1 MNQDTIVAL
10 ATGGTGALSVIRLS
24 GPMAKAITQVHVR
37 KDLGSIASHTVHFA
51 LFKAVTQDFK
61 SKVTALDQ
69 TPIDEVLITYFAHG
83 KSFTGEETIEIHCH
97 GSSYIQQSI
106 IQSLVGQGARLA
118 TPGEF
123 TQRAFI
129 NGKLDLSQAEAVADL
144 IASQSQQAHAMALNQ
159 LRGTFSHELIALR
172 EKLIEFASLIELE
185 LDFGEEDVAFADR
198 SALIDLVQQVL
209 AKVKRLINSFALG
222 NAMKEGVPVAIVGAP
237 NAGKSSLLNYLLGE
251 ERAIVSEIAGTTR
264 DVIEETLNIDGISFR
279 LMDTAGIRETS
290 ETIEALGIARSQ
302 EKIARARVVLALSDA
317 SNASQLEEDRVWV
330 DDLRIRYPE
339 KEILWVANKTDL
351 HSVSLPVDYAISA
364 VTGAGI
370 NALTHALSQRI
381 KQDFDVNQETIVSNV
396 RHVEA
401 LEQTQNA
408 LFAALNGLSHQLP
421 ADLVAMDIRSAMRSL
436 GNITGEIEMDTDI
449 LGTIFSRFCIGK

>member
-24 GPMAKAITQVHVR
+24 GPEAKAITQVHVR
-37 KDLGSIASHTVHFA
+37 KDLGSIDSHTVHFA
-51 LFKAVTQDFK
+51 LFNAVTRDFEPR
-61 SKVTALDQ
+61 L
-69 TPIDEVLITYFAHG
+69 TPIDEVLIAYFAHG

-97 GSSYIQQSI
+97 GSSYIQQTI
-106 IQSLVGQGARLA
+106 IQSLVAEGARLA

-129 NGKLDLSQAEAVADL
+129 NGKLDLSQAEAIADL

-159 LRGTFSHELIALR
+159 LRGTFSHELSALR

-209 AKVKRLINSFALG
+209 AKVKRLISSFALG

-264 DVIEETLNIDGISFR
+264 DVIEETLNIDGIQFR

-290 ETIEALGIARSQ
+290 ETIEAMGIARSQ
-302 EKIARARVVLALSDA
+302 EKITRARVVLALSDA
-317 SNASQLEEDRVWV
+317 SNASQMEADRVWV
-330 DDLRIRYPE
+330 DDMRVSYPE

-351 HSVSLPVDYAISA
+351 HAVNLPVDYAISA
-364 VTGAGI
+364 VTGEGI
-370 NALTHALSQRI
+370 NALTHALSERI

-401 LEQTQNA
+401 LEQTQTA
-408 LFAALNGLSHQLP
+408 LFAALNGLNNQLP

>member
-1 MNQDTIVAL
+1 
-10 ATGGTGALSVIRLS
+10 
-24 GPMAKAITQVHVR
+24 
-37 KDLGSIASHTVHFA
+37 
-51 LFKAVTQDFK
+51 
-61 SKVTALDQ
+61 
-69 TPIDEVLITYFAHG
+69 
-83 KSFTGEETIEIHCH
+83 
-97 GSSYIQQSI
+97 
-106 IQSLVGQGARLA
+106 
-118 TPGEF
+118 
-123 TQRAFI
+123 
-129 NGKLDLSQAEAVADL
+129 
-144 IASQSQQAHAMALNQ
+144 MALNQ
-159 LRGTFSHELIALR
+159 LRGTFSHELSALR

-209 AKVKRLINSFALG
+209 AKVRRLISSFALG

-264 DVIEETLNIDGISFR
+264 DVIEETLIIDGIRFR

-290 ETIEALGIARSQ
+290 ETIEAMGIARSQ
-302 EKIARARVVLALSDA
+302 EKITRARVVLALSDA
-317 SNASQLEEDRVWV
+317 SNASQMEADRVWV
-330 DDLRIRYPE
+330 DDMRVSYPE

-351 HSVSLPVDYAISA
+351 HAVNLPVDYAISA

-370 NALTHALSQRI
+370 NALTQALSERI
-381 KQDFDVNQETIVSNV
+381 KQEFDVNQETIVSNV

-401 LEQTQNA
+401 LAQTQTA
-408 LFAALNGLSHQLP
+408 LFAALNGLSNQLP

>member
-24 GPMAKAITQVHVR
+24 GPEAKAITQVHVR
-37 KDLGSIASHTVHFA
+37 KDLGSVESHTVHFA
-51 LFKAVTQDFK
+51 LFNAVTRDFE
-61 SKVTALDQ
+61 LRL
-69 TPIDEVLITYFAHG
+69 TPIDEVLIAYFAHG

-97 GSSYIQQSI
+97 GSSYIQQTI
-106 IQSLVGQGARLA
+106 IQSLVAEGARLA

-129 NGKLDLSQAEAVADL
+129 NGKLDLSQAEAIADL

-159 LRGTFSHELIALR
+159 LRGTFSHELSALR

-209 AKVKRLINSFALG
+209 AKVKRLISSFALG

-264 DVIEETLNIDGISFR
+264 DVIEETLNIDGIRFR

-290 ETIEALGIARSQ
+290 ETIEAMGIARSQ
-302 EKIARARVVLALSDA
+302 EKITRARMVLALSDA
-317 SNASQLEEDRVWV
+317 SNASQMEADRLWV
-330 DDLRIRYPE
+330 DDMRVNYPE

-351 HSVSLPVDYAISA
+351 HAVNLPVDYAISA
-364 VTGAGI
+364 VTGEGI
-370 NALTHALSQRI
+370 NALTHALSERI

-401 LEQTQNA
+401 LEQTQTA
-408 LFAALNGLSHQLP
+408 LFAALNGLRHQLP

>member
-24 GPMAKAITQVHVR
+24 GPEAKAITQVHVR
-37 KDLGSIASHTVHFA
+37 KDLGSIDSHTVHFA
-51 LFKAVTQDFK
+51 LFN
-61 SKVTALDQ
+61 ALTRDLNPRL
-69 TPIDEVLITYFAHG
+69 TPIDEVLIAYFAHG

-97 GSSYIQQSI
+97 GSSYIQQCI
-106 IQSLVGQGARLA
+106 IQSLVAEGARLA

-159 LRGTFSHELIALR
+159 LRGTFSHELSALR

-209 AKVKRLINSFALG
+209 TKVKRLISSFALG

-264 DVIEETLNIDGISFR
+264 DVIEETLNIDGIRFR

-290 ETIEALGIARSQ
+290 ETIEAMGIARSQ
-302 EKIARARVVLALSDA
+302 EKITRARVVLALSDA
-317 SNASQLEEDRVWV
+317 SNASQMEADRVWV
-330 DDLRIRYPE
+330 DEMRVSYPE

-351 HSVSLPVDYAISA
+351 HAVSLPVDYAISA

-370 NALTHALSQRI
+370 NALTHALSERI

-401 LEQTQNA
+401 LEQTQTA
-408 LFAALNGLSHQLP
+408 LFAALNGLRHQLP

>member
-1 MNQDTIVAL
+1 MIQDTIVAL

-24 GPMAKAITQVHVR
+24 GPEAKAITQVHVR
-37 KDLGSIASHTVHFA
+37 KDLRSIESHTVHFA
-51 LFKAVTQDFK
+51 LFKTENQE
-61 SKVTALDQ
+61 
-69 TPIDEVLITYFAHG
+69 PIDEVLLVYFAHG

-97 GSSYIQQSI
+97 GSSFIQQTI
-106 IQSLVGQGARLA
+106 IQSAISQGARLA

-159 LRGTFSHELIALR
+159 LRGAFSHELSALR

-209 AKVKRLINSFALG
+209 AKVKRLISSFALG

-264 DVIEETLNIDGISFR
+264 DVIEETLNIDGIRFR

-290 ETIEALGIARSQ
+290 ETIEAMGIARSQ
-302 EKIARARVVLALSDA
+302 EKITRARVVLALSDA
-317 SNASQLEEDRVWV
+317 SNASQMEADRVWV
-330 DDLRIRYPE
+330 DEMRVSYPE

-351 HSVSLPVDYAISA
+351 HAVSLPVDYAISA

-370 NALTHALSQRI
+370 NALTHALSERI

-401 LEQTQNA
+401 LEQTQTA
-408 LFAALNGLSHQLP
+408 LFAALNGLSNKLP

>member
-24 GPMAKAITQVHVR
+24 GPEAKAITQVHVR
-37 KDLGSIASHTVHFA
+37 KDLGSIDSHTVHFA
-51 LFKAVTQDFK
+51 LFNAVTRDFE
-61 SKVTALDQ
+61 LRL
-69 TPIDEVLITYFAHG
+69 TPIDEVLIAYFAHG

-97 GSSYIQQSI
+97 GSSYIQQTI
-106 IQSLVGQGARLA
+106 IQSLVAEGARLA

-129 NGKLDLSQAEAVADL
+129 NGKLDLSQAEAIADL

-159 LRGTFSHELIALR
+159 LRGTFSHELSTLR

-209 AKVKRLINSFALG
+209 AKVKRLISSFALG

-264 DVIEETLNIDGISFR
+264 DVIEETLNIDGIRFR

-290 ETIEALGIARSQ
+290 ETIEAMGIARSQ
-302 EKIARARVVLALSDA
+302 EKITRARVVLALSDA
-317 SNASQLEEDRVWV
+317 SNASQMEADRVWV
-330 DDLRIRYPE
+330 DDMRVSYPE

-351 HSVSLPVDYAISA
+351 HAVNLPVDYAISA

-370 NALTHALSQRI
+370 NALTHALSERI

-401 LEQTQNA
+401 LEQTQTA
-408 LFAALNGLSHQLP
+408 LFAALNGLRHQLP

>member
-24 GPMAKAITQVHVR
+24 GPEAKAITQVHVR
-37 KDLGSIASHTVHFA
+37 KDLGSIESHTVHFA
-51 LFKAVTQDFK
+51 LFNALTRDFE
-61 SKVTALDQ
+61 LRL
-69 TPIDEVLITYFAHG
+69 TPIDEVLITFFAHG

-97 GSSYIQQSI
+97 GSSYIQQTI
-106 IQSLVGQGARLA
+106 VQSLVAEGARLA

-144 IASQSQQAHAMALNQ
+144 ITSQSQQAHAMALNQ
-159 LRGTFSHELIALR
+159 LRGTFSHELSALR

-209 AKVKRLINSFALG
+209 AKVKRLISSFALG

-264 DVIEETLNIDGISFR
+264 DVIEETLNIDGIRFR

-290 ETIEALGIARSQ
+290 ETIEAMGIARSQ
-302 EKIARARVVLALSDA
+302 EKITRARVVLALSDA
-317 SNASQLEEDRVWV
+317 SNASQMEVDRVWV
-330 DDLRIRYPE
+330 DDMRVSYPE

-351 HSVSLPVDYAISA
+351 HAVSLPVDYSISA

-370 NALTHALSQRI
+370 NALTHALSERI

-401 LEQTQNA
+401 LEQTQTA
-408 LFAALNGLSHQLP
+408 LFAALNGLSNLLP

>member
-1 MNQDTIVAL
+1 
-10 ATGGTGALSVIRLS
+10 
-24 GPMAKAITQVHVR
+24 
-37 KDLGSIASHTVHFA
+37 
-51 LFKAVTQDFK
+51 
-61 SKVTALDQ
+61 LDQ
-69 TPIDEVLITYFAHG
+69 TPIDEVLITYFEHG

-97 GSSYIQQSI
+97 GSSYIQQTI
-106 IQSLVGQGARLA
+106 IQSLINQGARLA

-129 NGKLDLSQAEAVADL
+129 NGKLDLSQAEAIADL

-159 LRGTFSHELIALR
+159 LRGTFSHELSALR

-198 SALIDLVQQVL
+198 SALIDLVQHVL

-264 DVIEETLNIDGISFR
+264 DVIEETLNIDGITFR
-279 LMDTAGIRETS
+279 LMDTAGIRETE
-290 ETIEALGIARSQ
+290 ETIEAIGIARSQ
-302 EKIARARVVLALSDA
+302 EKIARARVVLALSDV
-317 SNASQLEEDRVWV
+317 SNASQLEADRVWV
-330 DDLRIRYPE
+330 DDLRARYPE

-351 HSVSLPVDYAISA
+351 HAVSLPVDYAISA

-370 NALTHALSQRI
+370 NALTHAMSECI

-401 LEQTQNA
+401 LEQTQTA
-408 LFAALNGLSHQLP
+408 LLAALNGLNHQLP

>member
-1 MNQDTIVAL
+1 
-10 ATGGTGALSVIRLS
+10 
-24 GPMAKAITQVHVR
+24 
-37 KDLGSIASHTVHFA
+37 
-51 LFKAVTQDFK
+51 
-61 SKVTALDQ
+61 
-69 TPIDEVLITYFAHG
+69 
-83 KSFTGEETIEIHCH
+83 
-97 GSSYIQQSI
+97 
-106 IQSLVGQGARLA
+106 
-118 TPGEF
+118 
-123 TQRAFI
+123 
-129 NGKLDLSQAEAVADL
+129 
-144 IASQSQQAHAMALNQ
+144 LNQ
-159 LRGTFSHELIALR
+159 LRGTFSHELSTLR

-209 AKVKRLINSFALG
+209 AKVKRLISSFALG

-264 DVIEETLNIDGISFR
+264 DVIEETLNIDGIRFR

-290 ETIEALGIARSQ
+290 ETIEAMGIARSQ
-302 EKIARARVVLALSDA
+302 EKITRARVVLALSDA
-317 SNASQLEEDRVWV
+317 SNASQMEADRVWI
-330 DDLRIRYPE
+330 DDMRVSYPE

-351 HSVSLPVDYAISA
+351 HAVNLPVDYAISA
-364 VTGAGI
+364 VTGEGI
-370 NALTHALSQRI
+370 NALTQALSERI

-401 LEQTQNA
+401 LEQTQTA
-408 LFAALNGLSHQLP
+408 LFAALNGLSNQLP

>member
-1 MNQDTIVAL
+1 
-10 ATGGTGALSVIRLS
+10 
-24 GPMAKAITQVHVR
+24 
-37 KDLGSIASHTVHFA
+37 
-51 LFKAVTQDFK
+51 
-61 SKVTALDQ
+61 
-69 TPIDEVLITYFAHG
+69 
-83 KSFTGEETIEIHCH
+83 
-97 GSSYIQQSI
+97 
-106 IQSLVGQGARLA
+106 
-118 TPGEF
+118 
-123 TQRAFI
+123 
-129 NGKLDLSQAEAVADL
+129 
-144 IASQSQQAHAMALNQ
+144 MALNQ
-159 LRGTFSHELIALR
+159 LRGTFSHELSALR

-209 AKVKRLINSFALG
+209 AKVKRLISSFALG

-264 DVIEETLNIDGISFR
+264 DVIEETLNIDGIRFR

-290 ETIEALGIARSQ
+290 ETIEAMGIARSQ
-302 EKIARARVVLALSDA
+302 EKITRARVVLALSDA
-317 SNASQLEEDRVWV
+317 SNASQMEADRVWV
-330 DDLRIRYPE
+330 DDMRVSYPE

-351 HSVSLPVDYAISA
+351 HAVNLPVDYAISA
-364 VTGAGI
+364 VTGEGI
-370 NALTHALSQRI
+370 NALTQALSERI

-401 LEQTQNA
+401 LEQTQTA
-408 LFAALNGLSHQLP
+408 LFAALNGLRHQLP

>member
-37 KDLGSIASHTVHFA
+37 KDLGSIASHTAHFA
-51 LFKAVTQDFK
+51 LFKTGNQV
-61 SKVTALDQ
+61 
-69 TPIDEVLITYFAHG
+69 PIDEVLLVYFAQG

-97 GSSYIQQSI
+97 GSLYIQQTI

-159 LRGTFSHELIALR
+159 LRGTFSHELSALR

-290 ETIEALGIARSQ
+290 ETIEAMGIARSQ

-317 SNASQLEEDRVWV
+317 SNAIQLEADRVWV
-330 DDLRIRYPE
+330 DDLRTRYPE
-339 KEILWVANKTDL
+339 KEIIWVANKTDL
-351 HSVSLPVDYAISA
+351 HAVSLPVDYAISA

-370 NALTHALSQRI
+370 NALTHALSERI

-401 LEQTQNA
+401 LEQTQTA
-408 LFAALNGLSHQLP
+408 LLVALNGLSHQLP

>member
-24 GPMAKAITQVHVR
+24 GPEAKAITQVHVR
-37 KDLGSIASHTVHFA
+37 KDLGSIESHTVHFA
-51 LFKAVTQDFK
+51 LFNAVTRDFEPR
-61 SKVTALDQ
+61 L
-69 TPIDEVLITYFAHG
+69 TPIDEVLIAYFAHG

-97 GSSYIQQSI
+97 GSSYIQQTI
-106 IQSLVGQGARLA
+106 IQSLVAEGARLA

-129 NGKLDLSQAEAVADL
+129 NGKLDLSQAEAIADL

-159 LRGTFSHELIALR
+159 LRGTFSHELSALR

-209 AKVKRLINSFALG
+209 AKVKRLISSFALG

-264 DVIEETLNIDGISFR
+264 DVIEETLNIDGIRFR

-290 ETIEALGIARSQ
+290 ETIEAMGIARSQ
-302 EKIARARVVLALSDA
+302 EKITRARVVLALSDA
-317 SNASQLEEDRVWV
+317 SNASQMEADRVWV
-330 DDLRIRYPE
+330 DDMRVSYPE
-339 KEILWVANKTDL
+339 KVILWVANKTDL

-370 NALTHALSQRI
+370 NALTHALSERI

-401 LEQTQNA
+401 LEQTQTA
-408 LFAALNGLSHQLP
+408 LFAALNGLRHQLP

>member
-37 KDLGSIASHTVHFA
+37 KDLGSIESHTVHFA
-51 LFKAVTQDFK
+51 LFKTKNQE
-61 SKVTALDQ
+61 
-69 TPIDEVLITYFAHG
+69 PIDEVLLVYFAHG

-97 GSSYIQQSI
+97 GSSFIQQTI
-106 IQSLVGQGARLA
+106 IQSAISLGARLA

-159 LRGTFSHELIALR
+159 LRGTFSHELSALR

-209 AKVKRLINSFALG
+209 AKVKRLISSFALG

-290 ETIEALGIARSQ
+290 ETIEAMGIARSQ

-317 SNASQLEEDRVWV
+317 SNASQLEADRVWV
-330 DDLRIRYPE
+330 DDLRTSYPE
-339 KEILWVANKTDL
+339 KEIIWVANKTDL
-351 HSVSLPVDYAISA
+351 HVVSLPVDYAISA
-364 VTGAGI
+364 LTGAGI
-370 NALTHALSQRI
+370 NALTHALSERI

-401 LEQTQNA
+401 LEQTQTA
-408 LFAALNGLSHQLP
+408 LLAALNGLSHQLP

>member
-24 GPMAKAITQVHVR
+24 GPGAKAITQVHVR
-37 KDLGSIASHTVHFA
+37 KDLGSVESHTVHFA
-51 LFKAVTQDFK
+51 LFNAVSRDFE
-61 SKVTALDQ
+61 LRL
-69 TPIDEVLITYFAHG
+69 TPIDEVLIAYFAHG

-97 GSSYIQQSI
+97 GSSYIQQTI
-106 IQSLVGQGARLA
+106 IQSLVAEGARLA

-129 NGKLDLSQAEAVADL
+129 NGKLDLSQAEAIADL
-144 IASQSQQAHAMALNQ
+144 IASQSQQAHTMALNQ
-159 LRGTFSHELIALR
+159 LRGTFSHELSALR

-209 AKVKRLINSFALG
+209 AKVKRLISSFALG

-264 DVIEETLNIDGISFR
+264 DVIEETLNIDGIQFR

-290 ETIEALGIARSQ
+290 ETIEAMGIARSQ
-302 EKIARARVVLALSDA
+302 EKITRARVVLALSDA
-317 SNASQLEEDRVWV
+317 SNASQMEADRVWV
-330 DDLRIRYPE
+330 DDMRVSYPE

-351 HSVSLPVDYAISA
+351 HAVNLPVDYAISA

-370 NALTHALSQRI
+370 NALTHALSERI

-401 LEQTQNA
+401 LEQTQTA
-408 LFAALNGLSHQLP
+408 LFAALNGLNNQLP

>member
-24 GPMAKAITQVHVR
+24 GPEAKAITQVHVR
-37 KDLGSIASHTVHFA
+37 KDLGSIDSHTVHFA
-51 LFKAVTQDFK
+51 LFNAVTRDFE
-61 SKVTALDQ
+61 LRL
-69 TPIDEVLITYFAHG
+69 TPIDEVLIAYFAHG

-97 GSSYIQQSI
+97 GSSYIQQTI
-106 IQSLVGQGARLA
+106 IQSLVAEGARLA

-129 NGKLDLSQAEAVADL
+129 NGKLDLSQAEAIADL

-159 LRGTFSHELIALR
+159 LRGNFSHELSALR

-209 AKVKRLINSFALG
+209 AKVKRLISSFALG

-264 DVIEETLNIDGISFR
+264 DVIEETLNIDGIRFR

-290 ETIEALGIARSQ
+290 ETIEAMGIARSQ
-302 EKIARARVVLALSDA
+302 EKITRARVVLALSDA
-317 SNASQLEEDRVWV
+317 SNASQMEADRVWV
-330 DDLRIRYPE
+330 DDMRVSYPE

-351 HSVSLPVDYAISA
+351 HAVNLPVDYAISA

-370 NALTHALSQRI
+370 NALTQALSERI

-401 LEQTQNA
+401 LEQTQTA
-408 LFAALNGLSHQLP
+408 LFAALNGLRHQLP

>member
-1 MNQDTIVAL
+1 MNQNTIVAL

-24 GPMAKAITQVHVR
+24 GPEAKAITQVHVR
-37 KDLGSIASHTVHFA
+37 KDLGSIDSHTVHFA
-51 LFKAVTQDFK
+51 LFNAVTRDFE
-61 SKVTALDQ
+61 LRL
-69 TPIDEVLITYFAHG
+69 TPIDEVLIAYFAHG

-97 GSSYIQQSI
+97 GSSYIQQTI
-106 IQSLVGQGARLA
+106 IQSLVAEGARLA

-129 NGKLDLSQAEAVADL
+129 NGKLDLSQAEAIADL

-159 LRGTFSHELIALR
+159 LRGTFSHELSALR

-209 AKVKRLINSFALG
+209 AKVKRLISSFALG

-264 DVIEETLNIDGISFR
+264 DVIEETLNIDGIRFR

-290 ETIEALGIARSQ
+290 ETIEAMGIARSQ
-302 EKIARARVVLALSDA
+302 EKITRARVILALSDA
-317 SNASQLEEDRVWV
+317 SNASQMEADRVWV
-330 DDLRIRYPE
+330 DDMRVSYPE

-351 HSVSLPVDYAISA
+351 HAVNLPVDYAISA

-370 NALTHALSQRI
+370 NALTHALSERI

-401 LEQTQNA
+401 LEQTQTA
-408 LFAALNGLSHQLP
+408 LFAALNGLSNQLP

>member
-24 GPMAKAITQVHVR
+24 GPEAKAITQVHVR
-37 KDLGSIASHTVHFA
+37 KDLGSVESHTVHFA
-51 LFKAVTQDFK
+51 LFNAVTRDFE
-61 SKVTALDQ
+61 LRL
-69 TPIDEVLITYFAHG
+69 TPIDEVLIAYFAHG

-97 GSSYIQQSI
+97 GSSYIQQTI
-106 IQSLVGQGARLA
+106 IQSLVAEGARLA

-129 NGKLDLSQAEAVADL
+129 NGKLDLSQAEAIADL

-159 LRGTFSHELIALR
+159 LRGNFSHELSALR

-209 AKVKRLINSFALG
+209 AKVKRLISSFALG

-264 DVIEETLNIDGISFR
+264 DVIEETLNIDGIRFR

-290 ETIEALGIARSQ
+290 ETIEAMGIARSQ
-302 EKIARARVVLALSDA
+302 EKITRARVVLALSDA
-317 SNASQLEEDRVWV
+317 SNASQMEADRVWI
-330 DDLRIRYPE
+330 DDMRVSYPE

-370 NALTHALSQRI
+370 NALTHALSERI

-401 LEQTQNA
+401 LEQTQTA
-408 LFAALNGLSHQLP
+408 LFAALNGLRHQLP

>member
-37 KDLGSIASHTVHFA
+37 KDLGSIESHTVHFA
-51 LFKAVTQDFK
+51 LFKTKNQE
-61 SKVTALDQ
+61 
-69 TPIDEVLITYFAHG
+69 PIDEVLLVYFAHG

-97 GSSYIQQSI
+97 GSSFIQQTI
-106 IQSLVGQGARLA
+106 IQSAISLGARLA

-159 LRGTFSHELIALR
+159 LRGTFSHELSALR

-209 AKVKRLINSFALG
+209 AKVKRLISSFALG

-290 ETIEALGIARSQ
+290 ETIEAMGIARSQ

-317 SNASQLEEDRVWV
+317 SNATQLEADRVWV
-330 DDLRIRYPE
+330 DELRTSYPE
-339 KEILWVANKTDL
+339 KEIIWVANKTDL
-351 HSVSLPVDYAISA
+351 HAVSLPVDYAISA
-364 VTGAGI
+364 ITGAGI
-370 NALTHALSQRI
+370 NTLTHALSERI

-401 LEQTQNA
+401 LEQTQTA
-408 LFAALNGLSHQLP
+408 LLAALNGLSHQLP